1 MRVAALDLG
10 SNTFLCLI
18 AEGEVGADGRPRLT
32 RILSDE
38 VRMVRLGQD
47 VDRNRRFHP
56 EALARAEA
64 ALADFQKSIEK
75 HRPDR
80 VLAMATSAARD
91 VENADALFELGRRY
105 GIPIEIIPGNEEAR
119 ITYAG
124 ATSGGAGPGVPTL
137 VIDIGGGST
146 ELIRGIGTEMRWG
159 HSLDLGCVRLKE
171 RLGYRDVLTAELERD
186 ARARIQEELRA
197 LPAKVG
203 LSDEAT
209 DFAVQDILAVAGTP
223 TELARMELGVFDPA
237 RIDGFTFTRERLE
250 EWVRRLA
257 PLTPAQISERFQVP
271 PGRADVLVLGLL
283 ILSEATAFFGRP
295 GLQVSTRGVRFGVA
309 FVALT
314 RGS

>member
-1 MRVAALDLG
+1 MRIAALDLG

-18 AEGEVGADGRPRLT
+18 AEGELVDGSPRLS

-56 EALARAEA
+56 DALARAET
-64 ALADFQKSIEK
+64 ALAEFQETIQKFQ
-75 HRPDR
+75 PDR
-80 VLAMATSAARD
+80 ILAMATSAARD
-91 VENADALFELGRRY
+91 VENADALFDLGRKY
-105 GIPIEIIPGNEEAR
+105 GIPIEVIPGSQEAQ

-124 ATSGGAGPGVPTL
+124 ATSGGASDTPTL

-146 ELIRGIGTEMRWG
+146 EFIRGVGTEMGWG

-171 RLGYRDVLTAELERD
+171 RLGYRETLTVDLERE
-186 ARARIQEELRA
+186 ARARIQEELRS

-209 DFAVQDILAVAGTP
+209 DMSVQNILAVAGTP
-223 TELARMELGVFDPA
+223 TELARMELGAFDPA
-237 RIDGFTFTRERLE
+237 KIDGFTFTRERIE

-257 PLTPAQISERFQVP
+257 PLTPTQIHEQFQVS

-283 ILSEATAFFGRP
+283 ILSEAMAFFARP
-295 GLQVSTRGVRFGVA
+295 SLQVSTRGVRFGVA

-314 RGS
+314 RG

>member
-18 AEGEVGADGRPRLT
+18 ADGEVVDGRPRLT

-47 VDRNRRFHP
+47 VDRTRRFHA
-56 EALARAEA
+56 EALTRAEA
-64 ALADFQKSIEK
+64 ALAEFQKTIQK
-75 HRPDR
+75 FKPDR

-91 VENADALFELGRRY
+91 VQNADALFELGRKY
-105 GIPIEIIPGNEEAR
+105 GIPIEVIPGSQEAQ

-124 ATSGGAGPGVPTL
+124 ATSGGGSHVPTL

-146 ELIRGIGTEMRWG
+146 EFIRGTGTEMGWG

-171 RLGYRDVLTAELERD
+171 RLGYRETLTQELERD

-197 LPAKVG
+197 LPAKIG
-203 LSDEAT
+203 LSDDAT
-209 DFAVQDILAVAGTP
+209 DFAVQNILAVAGTP

-237 RIDGFTFTRERLE
+237 KIDGFTFTRERLE
-250 EWVRRLA
+250 EWVRKLA
-257 PLTPAQISERFQVP
+257 PLTPLQIHEQFQVS

-283 ILSEATAFFGRP
+283 ILSEAMAFFARP
-295 GLQVSTRGVRFGVA
+295 SLQVSTRGVRFGVA

-314 RGS
+314 RE